1 MVIVAVMLAV
11 IFVTVFQFTKADLQR
26 QSIAMLESV
35 AQNIQKPGA
44 MQPQDTRLPY
54 FTIRISIGGDVI
66 VSGST
71 YYDITDEAFVE
82 ELIQRVYTEPAA
94 TGMLD
99 EYDLRYARVSSMG
112 GQQLIFVDISGQ
124 RAALSSLIQVSILIG
139 VVSLIIFFVI
149 SILLA
154 RWAVKPVE
162 RAWQQQS
169 QFVSDASHELKT
181 PLTVIM
187 SNAELLHSAP
197 EDDPNR
203 MRFAESILSMSHR
216 MRKLVEGLL
225 ELARGDNGQINSHF
239 AHVDFS
245 ELTKEAVM
253 QFEPLMYEKGLLL
266 RSEISDDI
274 ALSGNEQYLQQL
286 VSILLDNATKYTDSG
301 IVAVK
306 LTRQGKGQCLLS
318 VANPGIPLEK
328 DDLEK
333 IFQRFYRVDKARSEE
348 SFGLGLSIAKNIT
361 DAHKGAIWARSNET
375 GNCFY
380 VQLPCK

>member
-1 MVIVAVMLAV
+1 
-11 IFVTVFQFTKADLQR
+11 
-26 QSIAMLESV
+26 
-35 AQNIQKPGA
+35 
-44 MQPQDTRLPY
+44 
-54 FTIRISIGGDVI
+54 
-66 VSGST
+66 
-71 YYDITDEAFVE
+71 
-82 ELIQRVYTEPAA
+82 
-94 TGMLD
+94 
-99 EYDLRYARVSSMG
+99 MG
-112 GQQLIFVDISGQ
+112 GQQLVFVDISGQ
-124 RAALSSLIQVSILIG
+124 RAALTSLIQVSALIG
-139 VVSLIIFFVI
+139 VVSLVIFFVV
-149 SILLA
+149 SVLLA

-162 RAWQQQS
+162 RAWQQQR

-203 MRFAESILSMSHR
+203 ERFAESILSMSHR

-239 AHVDFS
+239 AQVDFS

-306 LTRQGKGQCLLS
+306 LTRQGKGQCLLT
-318 VANPGIPLEK
+318 VANPGTPLEK

-361 DAHKGAIWARSNET
+361 DAHQGAIWARSNET